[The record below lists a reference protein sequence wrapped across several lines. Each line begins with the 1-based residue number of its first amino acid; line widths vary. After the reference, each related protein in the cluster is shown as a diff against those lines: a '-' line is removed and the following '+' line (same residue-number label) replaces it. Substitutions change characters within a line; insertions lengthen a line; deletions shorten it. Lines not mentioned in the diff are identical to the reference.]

1 MLTSFGNCY
10 QLLLNSIAVDYILP
24 LKLIFSDLRSEN
36 GSEDQKKRL
45 SQDGVPS
52 MKGLLPA
59 ELEWENY
66 LIAFFSSQSPMTRTY
81 GY

>member
-52 MKGLLPA
+52 M
-59 ELEWENY
+59 
-66 LIAFFSSQSPMTRTY
+66 
-81 GY
+81 

>member
-45 SQDGVPS
+45 SHYPS
-52 MKGLLPA
+52 RRDCCQLSWSGKLT
-59 ELEWENY
+59 
-66 LIAFFSSQSPMTRTY
+66 S
-81 GY
+81 